1 MTDGDRAAAVAGVDL
16 VRSYAS
22 RGGLTSRDGAGTKAL
37 CGVSVAVARGE
48 IYGLVGRSGAGKS
61 TLARILVLLERADSG
76 EVRYGGRRVDDL
88 GGRELRE
95 LRRTVQIVFQDP
107 GTSLNPLQRVTAVVE
122 EPLEVHR
129 LHPGAARDARVRELL
144 AAVGLPDDDGFR
156 SRYPRELSGG
166 ERQRLAIARALA
178 CEPSALVLDEPVSAL
193 DVSIRGQVLNLLAE
207 LRERFGLA
215 MLLIAHD
222 LAVVAGLCDR
232 VGVMLGGR
240 IIEEGSAAAVL
251 DTPLHPYTR
260 ALVHAAV
267 SPQEPE
273 SAGAGSDGASG
284 DGTAPLAGCRY
295 AQRCDRAKEACR
307 QEPDLRPRGRD
318 HWVACYFPEDR

>member
-1 MTDGDRAAAVAGVDL
+1 MSDRDAVVAGVGL
-16 VRSYAS
+16 VKVHAS
-22 RGGLTSRDGAGTKAL
+22 RGGLARRDRTGATAVQ
-37 CGVSVAVARGE
+37 GVSLAVARGE

-61 TLARILVLLERADSG
+61 TLARILVLLERADAG
-76 EVRYGGRRVDDL
+76 EVRYDGRRVDCL
-88 GGRELRE
+88 AGRELRE

-107 GTSLNPLQRVTAVVE
+107 GTSLNPVQRVASIVE
-122 EPLEVHR
+122 EPLEVHG
-129 LHPGAARDARVRELL
+129 LHRGAARDGRMRELL
-144 AAVGLPDDDGFR
+144 SAVGLPDDEGFR

-178 CEPSALVLDEPVSAL
+178 CEPRALILDEPVSAL

-240 IIEEGSAAAVL
+240 LVEEGSAAAVL
-251 DTPLHPYTR
+251 DSPLHPYTR
-260 ALVHAAV
+260 ALVEAAL
-267 SPQEPE
+267 SPHDPE
-273 SAGAGSDGASG
+273 RGGDVASR
-284 DGTAPLAGCRY
+284 DNLAPPAGCRY
-295 AQRCDRAKEACR
+295 AARCDRANEACR
-307 QEPDLRPRGRD
+307 QEPNLRLDGPN